1 MDMPKGLIPFDEAL
15 ARLLALGA
23 PLPMEEV
30 PIREAGGR
38 FLASGGVARLS
49 QPPADVSAMDG
60 YAIRF
65 ANLPG
70 PFRVIGES
78 AAGRPFGRRVDA
90 GEAVRIFTGAQMPDG
105 ADTVAVQED
114 ARLSGDELHFPD
126 DGPARAGAHIRRRGQ
141 DFALGEALAATGE
154 RLTPARLGL
163 LAAGGLAAAP
173 VHRIPRVA
181 LLSTGDELVPPGVEP
196 GPGQIIG
203 SNALMLREL
212 LRPFAAVTDL
222 GIVPDRADLLA
233 AALRSAADH
242 DLLVTVGGASVGDHD
257 LVRPAL
263 LAAGAELDFWR
274 VAMQPGKP
282 LMAGR
287 LDHALVC
294 GLPGNPVSAFVCA
307 RLFLLPL
314 LRSMGG
320 DPAPHDIYAE
330 APTLVDLPANGVR
343 RHFMRSRLTAAGI
356 TPATSQDSSLMG
368 VLAASNALLI
378 RPEHAGA
385 VRAGTPVPVL
395 NL

>member
-1 MDMPKGLIPFDEAL
+1 MLKGLIPFDEAL
-15 ARLLALGA
+15 ARLLALGG
-23 PLPMEEV
+23 PLPAEDV
-30 PIREAGGR
+30 PIAEAGGR
-38 FLASGGVARLS
+38 FMAAGAVARLS

-65 ANLPG
+65 AGLPG

-78 AAGRPFGRRVDA
+78 AAGRPFGGRAAD
-90 GEAVRIFTGAQMPDG
+90 GEAVRIFTGAHLPDG

-114 ARLSGDELHFPD
+114 ARLSGNELSFPE
-126 DGPARAGAHIRRRGQ
+126 DGPPHAGAHVRRRGQ
-141 DFALGEALAATGE
+141 DFTAGQSLAESGE

-163 LAAGGLAAAP
+163 LAAGGLAAVS
-173 VHRIPRVA
+173 VHRSPRVA

-222 GIVPDRADLLA
+222 GIVPDQPDLLA
-233 AALRSAADH
+233 AALRSAADF

-343 RHFMRSRLTAAGI
+343 RHFMRACLTAAGI
-356 TPATSQDSSLMG
+356 MPATSQDSSLMG
-368 VLAASNALLI
+368 VLAASNALLV
-378 RPEHAGA
+378 RPEHSDA
-385 VRAGTPVPVL
+385 VKAGTPVPVL